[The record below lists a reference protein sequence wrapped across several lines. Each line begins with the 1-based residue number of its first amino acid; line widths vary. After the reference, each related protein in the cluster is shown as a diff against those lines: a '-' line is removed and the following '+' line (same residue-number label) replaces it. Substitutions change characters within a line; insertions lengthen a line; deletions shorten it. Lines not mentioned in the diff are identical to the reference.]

1 MTPVVSGTEPARFS
15 RSAFWIWIL
24 SGSII
29 CFAASF
35 WGSDVSDP
43 VGSFILW
50 ELRVPRVLM
59 ALLVG
64 STLSLVGA
72 VYQTVLA
79 NPLAAPSTVGTTA
92 GATLGA
98 LIAVSAGV
106 ASTVGGLPI
115 VAVAAFA
122 GAMGVTLLLTTL
134 ATNGR
139 AQVPDI
145 LLLGVAIT
153 LATGA
158 IATGIQY
165 SVDTISLATA
175 VRWSLGHLPQ
185 VGYRGI
191 LLLLPF
197 VVIVMITLLSQTRAL
212 ESLVG
217 GEERAHAQ
225 GVDIP
230 RLRALCLG
238 GGALGVSACVAW
250 CGPIAFVGLI
260 VPHLVRRTIGTSR
273 RTLLPMSAVCG
284 GFFLVVCDMV
294 ARMIL
299 PGRELP
305 VGVLTAAIGAPTLA
319 WLIAHRR

>member
-1 MTPVVSGTEPARFS
+1 MTVAALRASSTLRP
-15 RSAFWIWIL
+15 AFWTWIL
-24 SGSII
+24 AGVAI
-29 CFAASF
+29 CLAAAF
-35 WGSDVSDP
+35 WGSDTSDP

-72 VYQTVLA
+72 VYQTILA

-98 LIAVSAGV
+98 LIAVSAGA

-122 GAMGVTLLLTTL
+122 GAMGVTLLLTAL
-134 ATNGR
+134 ATSGR

-191 LLLLPF
+191 VLLLPF
-197 VVIVMITLLSQTRAL
+197 VLMVMVVLLSQTRAL
-212 ESLVG
+212 EALVG

-260 VPHLVRRTIGTSR
+260 VPHLVRRTIGSSR

-284 GFFLVVCDMV
+284 GFFLVLCDLV
-294 ARMIL
+294 ARLIL

-319 WLIAHRR
+319 WLIARRR